1 MRVKQIG
8 KQHNLYDD
16 NNTISTS
23 VKHNQIQSYTTLLLS
38 SNFEFM
44 LSFCHKIMQENSVEL
59 PSHEKIDFHSFPSV
73 EAVSSFNRLQSTLL
87 NTF

>member
-44 LSFCHKIMQENSVEL
+44 LSSATK
-59 PSHEKIDFHSFPSV
+59 
-73 EAVSSFNRLQSTLL
+73 
-87 NTF
+87 